1 MVLPESDQ
9 NTTAINLKFSAITW
23 KDTSDLPGGS
33 FSIADCQDYFKS
45 IIKKNNETLTKN
57 LPIQILLGSTKKD
70 ADKGKG
76 GENVPKLESVKNV
89 LVHYNLVKNDYQNT
103 SKVLFTSVLNKQF
116 GRLINI
122 LSNSLTMMNTV
133 KIKFSSVEIWFTDQ
147 VNKALEIEDN
157 VNLTLIIG

>member
-1 MVLPESDQ
+1 M
-9 NTTAINLKFSAITW
+9 
-23 KDTSDLPGGS
+23 
-33 FSIADCQDYFKS
+33 
-45 IIKKNNETLTKN
+45 TKN
-57 LPIQILLGSTKKD
+57 LPIQILLGSTKKN

-122 LSNSLTMMNTV
+122 LPNSLTMMNTV